1 MADLKDDFAR
11 HISSEFNEELEG
23 LCADL
28 LKMGGLAERQVRLAI
43 ECQEQFDSALV
54 DQIKEAENAV
64 NAWEIKID
72 ELVAT
77 LIARRQP
84 AATDLRLV
92 LVISKIVRDLER
104 AGDEANK
111 VAQMAQKAHESAH
124 ASAIG
129 LSEVRAIGDQVL
141 RMLGDAL
148 TAFARMDPEM
158 ALDVARDDK
167 EVDRTYEAALRAL
180 ATHMIEDPQE
190 IGSVLNV
197 MWVLRALERVGDH
210 ATNIAEHVIYLV
222 KGTDIRHLSV
232 TNVEE
237 TLKTTANLVN

>member
-1 MADLKDDFAR
+1 MADLKEDFAR

-111 VAQMAQKAHESAH
+111 VAEMAQKAHESAH

>member
-1 MADLKDDFAR
+1 MAYLKEDFAR
-11 HISSEFNEELEG
+11 HISSEFNDELEG

-54 DQIKEAENAV
+54 DQIKAAENAV

-111 VAQMAQKAHESAH
+111 VAEMAQKAHESAH

-158 ALDVARDDK
+158 ALDDARDDK

-222 KGTDIRHLSV
+222 KGKDIRHLSV

-237 TLKTTANLVN
+237 TLKTATNLVN

>member
-1 MADLKDDFAR
+1 MAYLKEDLAR
-11 HISSEFNEELEG
+11 HISSEFNDELEG

-54 DQIKEAENAV
+54 DQIKAAENAV

-222 KGTDIRHLSV
+222 KGKDIRHLSV

-237 TLKTTANLVN
+237 TLKTATNLVN

>member
-1 MADLKDDFAR
+1 MADLKEDFAR
-11 HISSEFNEELEG
+11 HISSEFNDELEG

-222 KGTDIRHLSV
+222 KGKDIRHLSV

-237 TLKTTANLVN
+237 TLKTATNLVN

>member
-1 MADLKDDFAR
+1 MAYLKEDFAR
-11 HISSEFNEELEG
+11 HISSEFNDELEG